1 MEKIDGN
8 WIMRGC
14 ASDAPERLT
23 SLDELLNLIKLIG
36 FLPLFANSIPG
47 FSVEEHT
54 LADDWWTGDSNSDP
68 WEWRMILA
76 ESDEIAYGKFFRQ
89 KAGFISKAWFP
100 VFANYRR
107 NGYDFDALYDDGL
120 ASHHSRKIMDAFLL
134 NEQMVGGRLTI
145 PEITKTAGETERSI
159 VPLQMQTYLIVDGFQ
174 RRQSKNRKSY
184 GLPSGVYLT
193 PETKWGYEFVTSE
206 YHTSPEESWLQ
217 IMEQANKKLSAASE
231 KQLYEVLGIRY
242 PEQPASNDAKN
253 VKNKSQKTKKPD
265 PMQLPFPENLLTD
278 IGLEQIFDTGEYTPL
293 TEDQVHGLEY
303 ALGTLTERE
312 RFAVRLRY
320 EEHLTF
326 KQAAESYH
334 KTAGAFRDTICT
346 VLRKLRRPNCLAFYR
361 NGFET
366 ESLLRAQ
373 KAWRNSV
380 ERVFEN
386 GDIAWNRAENIS
398 INYVELPP
406 KVHTKLVL
414 SGINNVAQLLRA
426 LENPNQL
433 LSIKRFG
440 PASLKAAKEALRKYG
455 ANI

>member
-23 SLDELLNLIKLIG
+23 SSDELLNLIKLIG
-36 FLPLFANSIPG
+36 FLPLFANLIPG

-174 RRQSKNRKSY
+174 RRQSKNGKSY

-217 IMEQANKKLSAASE
+217 IMEQANKKFSAASE

-265 PMQLPFPENLLTD
+265 PMQLPFPENLFTV
-278 IGLEQIFDTGEYTPL
+278 IGLDLIFDSGIYTPL
-293 TEDQVHGLEY
+293 SEDQMRGLEY
-303 ALGTLTERE
+303 AIETLPKMVRT
-312 RFAVRLRY
+312 VIRLRFI
-320 EEHLTF
+320 EHLTT
-326 KQAAESYH
+326 KQVAESLQRSRSRIWQIERKGIRFLKHVSRMSFFKNGYDVE
-334 KTAGAFRDTICT
+334 TAQRA
-346 VLRKLRRPNCLAFYR
+346 RR
-361 NGFET
+361 
-366 ESLLRAQ
+366 
-373 KAWRNSV
+373 AWENSV
-380 ERVFEN
+380 ERVFDN
-386 GDIAWNRAENIS
+386 GEISWDRAEKVS
-398 INYVELPP
+398 IHELGLSDRSRNGLRGGGVENL
-406 KVHTKLVL
+406 
-414 SGINNVAQLLRA
+414 AQLLRFMDYP
-426 LENPNQL
+426 EKL
-433 LSIKRFG
+433 LQFNWFG
-440 PASLKAAKEALRKYG
+440 PACLQEVTQKLKKLG